1 MKTARECHVEKKG
14 PLLVAL
20 MDVNWKCE
28 TLSLSNKEKFGPRPP
43 KWKLSALSSD
53 SLDSPK
59 LSFETAKVTWR
70 WVDPTR
76 SAENA
81 SL

>member
-28 TLSLSNKEKFGPRPP
+28 SE
-43 KWKLSALSSD
+43 A
-53 SLDSPK
+53 
-59 LSFETAKVTWR
+59 
-70 WVDPTR
+70 
-76 SAENA
+76 
-81 SL
+81 